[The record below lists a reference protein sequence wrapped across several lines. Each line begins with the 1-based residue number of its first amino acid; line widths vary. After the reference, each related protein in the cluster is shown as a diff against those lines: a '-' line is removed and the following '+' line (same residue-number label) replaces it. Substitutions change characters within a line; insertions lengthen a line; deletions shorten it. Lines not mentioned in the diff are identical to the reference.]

1 VKRPYTVSFSIDHP
15 ALVVYAFSNAADGI
29 PIEPYHAA
37 HVSIQV
43 SPVRDSCPTVTEEWV
58 ASLGMEEL
66 AAETDPAE
74 MD

>member
-1 VKRPYTVSFSIDHP
+1 MKRPYTVSFSIDHP
-15 ALVVYAFSNAADGI
+15 ALVVCAFSNAI
-29 PIEPYHAA
+29 PIEPYHTA

-43 SPVRDSCPTVTEEWV
+43 SPVRDSFPTVTEERV